1 MMPKIPRRRRDTNQ
15 LARLMVDILTRDVED
30 RERAPEERGVDA
42 AASAMDKNAV
52 RRGRQA

>member
-1 MMPKIPRRRRDTNQ
+1 MPKIPQRWCDTNQ

-42 AASAMDKNAV
+42 AASATGKKAV
-52 RRGRQA
+52 RGGRQA